1 MHVQV
6 IVMIFISVCFTNCT
20 STKNYEKEQ
29 VSKIRLVKT
38 DSIQFPL
45 PADAAA
51 QSNSIALFQ
60 TDNNL
65 LLYEHSGLNSATVY
79 SMENGNIFKSIKWD
93 HNGPNGVK
101 SRIGF
106 IIPITID
113 SIVLVFPDQKKLY
126 FSNSQ
131 AIISSIENINYEFTQ
146 PKGSY
151 IRFSIFSPVVSNA
164 SKIILPTV
172 KTYWDDFDNAYGLIE
187 VDTKAGTT
195 REIAPFP
202 KTISE
207 NGWWDS
213 YHTWCAAVIN
223 SKNEM
228 VISIG
233 IDKDIHVIKN
243 NMEQSYY
250 AGSKRIGNR
259 PKHKVRPKEFL
270 IEEFEGYWSHIYNTG
285 WYAGILYDKWNKLY
299 YRFGY
304 AAGKDEFRS
313 PNQIFE
319 NPFVVVLNEKFE
331 KIGEFTL
338 DNNEYDLNRIFIA
351 PKGLYVF
358 NKAKYNENEDY
369 LKFDIF
375 NIVE

>member
-1 MHVQV
+1 MPIQL
-6 IVMIFISVCFTNCT
+6 ILTILISVCFTNCT
-20 STKNYEKEQ
+20 NTQTSTKEVK
-29 VSKIRLVKT
+29 SKIQLIKT
-38 DSIQFPL
+38 DSVQFPL
-45 PADAAA
+45 PVNAVV

-65 LLYEHSGLNSATVY
+65 LLYYHSGLNSATIY
-79 SMENGNIFKSIKWD
+79 SMETGTIYKSIKWD
-93 HNGPNGVK
+93 HDGPNGVK
-101 SRIGF
+101 SKIGF
-106 IIPITID
+106 ILPIDID

-131 AIISSIENINYEFTQ
+131 ATISSVQNIDYEFTQ
-146 PKGSY
+146 PQGSY
-151 IRFSIFSPVVSNA
+151 VRFSNFSPVISNA

-172 KTYWDDFDNAYGLIE
+172 KTYWDDFDKAYGLIE
-187 VDTKAGTT
+187 IDTKAGTT

-207 NGWWDS
+207 SGWWDS
-213 YHTWCAAVIN
+213 YHTWCAVAIN
-223 SKNEM
+223 STNQM

-243 NMEQSYY
+243 DLEQNYY
-250 AGSKRIGNR
+250 AGSKRIKDR
-259 PKHKVRPKEFL
+259 PKHKARPKEFL
-270 IEEFEGYWSHIYNTG
+270 LEEFEGYWSHIYNTG

-304 AAGKDEFRS
+304 AAGKDDFIS

-319 NPFVVVLNEKFE
+319 NPFIVILNEKFE
-331 KIGEFTL
+331 RLGEFTL
-338 DNNEYDLNRIFIA
+338 NNDEYDLNRIFVA

-358 NKAKYNENEDY
+358 NKAKYKEDEDY
-369 LKFDIF
+369 LRFDVF